1 MNERNPMETFLMD
14 KMHSQEEEE
23 ISHPDIYGIDL
34 EGPIPELQNE
44 DSLVIPETNVT
55 ITQEETE
62 LLQYLVNP
70 LTESDNYGI
79 ELYESRCFPSR
90 NLVYFVQLCVL

>member
-1 MNERNPMETFLMD
+1 MNERNPMETF

-44 DSLVIPETNVT
+44 DSVVIPGGRLCLIDFRFVPLRR
-55 ITQEETE
+55 
-62 LLQYLVNP
+62 LLA
-70 LTESDNYGI
+70 D
-79 ELYESRCFPSR
+79 CFPLGVKSIAWAEGSLER
-90 NLVYFVQLCVL
+90 LELVSLPLLL

>member
-1 MNERNPMETFLMD
+1 MNERNPMETF

-44 DSLVIPETNVT
+44 DSVVIPGGRLCL
-55 ITQEETE
+55 IDF
-62 LLQYLVNP
+62 LLFLCEGYW
-70 LTESDNYGI
+70 LTA
-79 ELYESRCFPSR
+79 FPWE
-90 NLVYFVQLCVL
+90 

>member
-1 MNERNPMETFLMD
+1 MNERNPMETF

-44 DSLVIPETNVT
+44 DSV
-55 ITQEETE
+55 
-62 LLQYLVNP
+62 VN
-70 LTESDNYGI
+70 D
-79 ELYESRCFPSR
+79 
-90 NLVYFVQLCVL
+90 